1 MRACPA
7 GVRYMHLVDH
17 ARAYI
22 EKTFRRP
29 FLDRTMRAM
38 LAWLMPYPARFRL
51 ALIAALA
58 AKPFAPILETI
69 GIKRIPAMLRLHTS
83 RTARGPQIPSY
94 GHIPPEGVRQ
104 HRPHLL
110 TG

>member
-22 EKTFRRP
+22 EKTFRRR

-58 AKPFAPILETI
+58 AKPFAPILEAI
-69 GIKRIPAMLRLHTS
+69 GIKRIPAMLRLAPRPPAPGSQFPRSGT
-83 RTARGPQIPSY
+83 IPA
-94 GHIPPEGVRQ
+94 EGVRE
-104 HRPHLL
+104 H
-110 TG
+110 